1 MKKLIALISVL
12 ALTVP
17 AFAQVKPHR
26 SSGKKESTPQL
37 QWRLERRVVRES
49 ATNVDMLKFKVEVY
63 AAFEIITEK
72 DQCAAND
79 VACIMPQ
86 VKGLVEKV
94 LQTAVSYREEAK
106 EMAKVLNE
114 PRDVDG
120 TQFILSQFLQAN
132 YQEIAKWDVEQAGG
146 DVNDVVAVNNRENFY
161 TEAGEQLAELSR

>member
-37 QWRLERRVVRES
+37 QRIERRVVRES

-72 DQCAAND
+72 DQCDAND
-79 VACIMPQ
+79 VNCIMSQLKKP
-86 VKGLVEKV
+86 LEKV
-94 LQTAVSYREEAK
+94 LQTAVSYPEEAK

-114 PRDVDG
+114 PRDVGG
-120 TQFILSQFLQAN
+120 TQFILSQFLQAK